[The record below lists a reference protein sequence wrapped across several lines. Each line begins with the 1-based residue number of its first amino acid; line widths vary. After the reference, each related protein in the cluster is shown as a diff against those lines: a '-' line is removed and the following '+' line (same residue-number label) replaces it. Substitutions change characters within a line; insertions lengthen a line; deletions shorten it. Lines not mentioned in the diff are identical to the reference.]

1 MVVINFARITCE
13 TISLL
18 NFSPDVVHTYY
29 LEQDN
34 FISLLHPE
42 KSPYSC
48 GVFLSDQQQKV
59 SKVSTSETCSSY
71 RLSNKRC
78 TATAI
83 HSIHTY
89 NTKLVLDI
97 LCAMHHFLFPIL
109 SISTEKHVLD
119 GQRQSPLSRA
129 AVTLLNLG
137 GWPGVGQ
144 ISKLYLCSLFQNSQ
158 FPNSL
163 TSPAFPLNSQFQ
175 SQPKVWKSEGA
186 SSNVG

>member
-83 HSIHTY
+83 QYTYLQYKTSTRYTLRNASFLIPNPINLYRKTCFRRTKAIPSQQSRGYIIKSGGLARSGADFQVIFVFSFSEFSIPKFSDISSIP
-89 NTKLVLDI
+89 TK
-97 LCAMHHFLFPIL
+97 
-109 SISTEKHVLD
+109 
-119 GQRQSPLSRA
+119 
-129 AVTLLNLG
+129 
-137 GWPGVGQ
+137 
-144 ISKLYLCSLFQNSQ
+144 
-158 FPNSL
+158 
-163 TSPAFPLNSQFQ
+163 
-175 SQPKVWKSEGA
+175 
-186 SSNVG
+186 